1 LTNLILGTA
10 NFGSQYG
17 IANRNELI
25 SSDDL
30 RQIITWAQHNGINQF
45 DSAMAYGDSD
55 SILKMYLDHSLEP
68 SIDSKLNEKSCQSK
82 VSILETANEIR
93 NRLGVSQLSVLYL
106 HNELLL
112 SSPLASEIS
121 SGLREVLNQGLAKRI
136 GVSVYSEEAILHN
149 KKVLPELTVF
159 QVPENIWDRRLVHSR
174 EVLKLSEDDNTF
186 NIRSIFLQ
194 GLLLMQPADLPAQLR
209 NVTPKLQEL
218 INFAHENSL
227 TTLELCIAYARSIS
241 WASGIIVGVAS
252 LSQLKE
258 IQKVSASLPE
268 GWDEVI
274 TRLPI
279 EVVDPRRWG

>member
-1 LTNLILGTA
+1 MTNLILGTA

-30 RQIITWAQHNGINQF
+30 RQIITWAQNNGINQF

-82 VSILETANEIR
+82 ASILETANEIR

-112 SSPLASEIS
+112 TSPLASEIS

-194 GLLLMQPADLPAQLR
+194 GLLLMQPADLPSQLR

-258 IQKVSASLPE
+258 IQKASALLPE
-268 GWDEVI
+268 GWGEVI
-274 TRLPI
+274 PRLPI